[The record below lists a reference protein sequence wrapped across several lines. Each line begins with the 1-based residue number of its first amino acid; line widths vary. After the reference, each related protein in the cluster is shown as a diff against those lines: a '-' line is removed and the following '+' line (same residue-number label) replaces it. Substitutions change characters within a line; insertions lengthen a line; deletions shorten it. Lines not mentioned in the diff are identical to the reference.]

1 LPERKVIMSST
12 TDKASG
18 LANETIGKAKQGI
31 GKALGSDKLQGEGA
45 AQELKG
51 DAQKTLGDAKG
62 AVKDAADK
70 AAATVNKNL

>member
-1 LPERKVIMSST
+1 MSST
-12 TDKASG
+12 TDKANG

-31 GKALGSDKLQGEGA
+31 GKALGLDKLQGEGA

-51 DAQKTLGDAKG
+51 GAQKALGDAKG

-70 AAATVNKNL
+70 AAATINKNL